1 VPIKRSASEG
11 LCPRCLLRRAA
22 KTKIFLPGS
31 LDAPPAAP
39 PSASAS
45 SSAALG
51 LIGEYE
57 LLEKI
62 AEGGMGVVYKAR
74 QRSLNRLVA
83 LKLIL
88 GGRLAT
94 EKEVRRFQTEA
105 EAAAQL
111 DHPHIVPI
119 YEVGA
124 VEGRHFYVMK
134 LVEGGSLSD
143 CVVGGKSTITNRDAA
158 RLLLRLAL
166 AVHHAHQRG
175 ILHRDLKP
183 ANVLLDPAGEPH
195 VTDFGLARLT
205 GRDSSLTQPG
215 AVVGTPSFMAPEQA
229 AGKKELTTAADV
241 YSLGAVFYF
250 LLTGRPPFEGET
262 SLEIIR
268 RVLHEE
274 PVRPSLVGGSVN
286 RDLETICLKC
296 LEKVPARRY
305 PSALALAEDIQ
316 RWERHEPIAARP
328 ATTWQRAGK
337 WVRRHPASAGLLGVS
352 TVFAVTF
359 AVFLVSSSVRLE
371 RERNHALRQEE
382 TTRQSLYAA
391 DIFLAQQALDGGNLG
406 RARRALSAHQPAD
419 GAKDLRGFEWYYLW
433 EQCQGEQ
440 TALLEG
446 HSAAGVQCV
455 AFSPDGRWL
464 ASGGDDRTV
473 RLWNVPQ
480 RTSEAILSGFEES
493 VLAVAFTPD
502 GRQLHAGCADGTVQI
517 WDLERRQRLSS
528 LQEKGA
534 KGGVISLAPAQ
545 RRGSFAYIIY
555 PETGTE
561 EIVTVFNTDSG
572 TRLGTLRAAGG
583 LPAYSHDGSKLATS
597 GPRGFKLW
605 NLGNMSEQRLV
616 PSSNSFSA
624 FRFSPDDRWLAAF
637 TYRGERVLLW
647 DLVREEVMHEFS
659 LPEARF
665 HGGDFSPDQQWLATC
680 GTDQAIHIWDLQTG
694 RKRAELKG
702 HLNEVRAVVFSPDGR
717 QLASAGKDGTVR
729 LWRGTPPARAV
740 LPTNAFPPCALSQ
753 DGKMFVA
760 QLGFVRSTNLLLA
773 GWNLDT
779 GVGAHLK
786 GMRGAQ
792 PVAFIE
798 HDTALLTIS
807 RPVRDE
813 DLWLGTYDLS
823 NRSTRAMRRLA
834 GSDRPRTATDYCIA
848 SNLFALAYARYGA
861 SYDGKVLIWHASD
874 GRLVTTL
881 KGPAQEVQAIRFSPD
896 GRRMAVFTKNAG
908 LKLWDV
914 GSAAVVRDLKF
925 DSARAYDLA
934 FSPDGYLLAAADSNN
949 AIELWDTRNGELVA
963 TFSGHAQTVLRLAF
977 TPDGRTLASSSEDG
991 TVRLWS
997 LPARRELVTLFR
1009 GAPLGYLDF
1018 SGDGRTLIG
1027 TSTNGHLQLWRIS
1040 GKRDVAR

>member
-1 VPIKRSASEG
+1 MSSVAAVCPSCGVPIKRSASEG

-31 LDAPPAAP
+31 LDAPPSAP

-94 EKEVRRFQTEA
+94 EQEVRRFQTEA

-143 CVVGGKSTITNRDAA
+143 CVVQGKSTITNRDAA
-158 RLLLRLAL
+158 RLLLQLAL

-250 LLTGRPPFEGET
+250 LLAGRPPFEGET
-262 SLEIIR
+262 SLEVIR
-268 RVLHEE
+268 RVLNEE
-274 PVRPSLVGGSVN
+274 PVRPSIAGRSTN

-296 LEKVPARRY
+296 LEKEPARRY
-305 PSALALAEDIQ
+305 ASALALAEDIQ
-316 RWERHEPIAARP
+316 RWERHEPITARP
-328 ATTWQRAGK
+328 ATTWQRTGK

-352 TVFAVTF
+352 TAFAIIF
-359 AVFLVSSSVRLE
+359 ATFLVRSSVRLE

-406 RARRALSAHQPAD
+406 RARRALAAHQPSA
-419 GAKDLRGFEWYYLW
+419 GVKDLRGFEWYYLW

-440 TALLEG
+440 TALFEG

-480 RTSEAILSGFEES
+480 RKQEGVLTGFEEPI
-493 VLAVAFTPD
+493 LTVAFTPD
-502 GRQLHAGCADGTVQI
+502 GRHLHVGTRRR
-517 WDLERRQRLSS
+517 DRANLGHPRRQRLSAFH
-528 LQEKGA
+528 EKGA
-534 KGGVISLAPAQ
+534 KGGLISLAPAQ
-545 RRGSFAYIIY
+545 QRASFAYIIY

-605 NLGNMSEQRLV
+605 NLENMSEQRLV

-647 DLVREEVMHEFS
+647 DLVREKVVHEFS
-659 LPEARF
+659 LPDTRF
-665 HGGDFSPDQQWLATC
+665 HGGDFSPDQRWLATC
-680 GTDQAIHIWDLQTG
+680 GTDQTIHIWDLLTG

-702 HLNEVRAVVFSPDGR
+702 HLNEVRAV
-717 QLASAGKDGTVR
+717 
-729 LWRGTPPARAV
+729 
-740 LPTNAFPPCALSQ
+740 
-753 DGKMFVA
+753 
-760 QLGFVRSTNLLLA
+760 
-773 GWNLDT
+773 
-779 GVGAHLK
+779 
-786 GMRGAQ
+786 
-792 PVAFIE
+792 
-798 HDTALLTIS
+798 
-807 RPVRDE
+807 
-813 DLWLGTYDLS
+813 
-823 NRSTRAMRRLA
+823 
-834 GSDRPRTATDYCIA
+834 
-848 SNLFALAYARYGA
+848 
-861 SYDGKVLIWHASD
+861 
-874 GRLVTTL
+874 
-881 KGPAQEVQAIRFSPD
+881 
-896 GRRMAVFTKNAG
+896 
-908 LKLWDV
+908 
-914 GSAAVVRDLKF
+914 
-925 DSARAYDLA
+925 A
-934 FSPDGYLLAAADSNN
+934 FSPDGLQLASAAKDGTG
-949 AIELWDTRNGELVA
+949 AVVARNTPSHGGDADQRLPALRLVA
-963 TFSGHAQTVLRLAF
+963 RRKNVRRPTRLRPEHQYDA
-977 TPDGRTLASSSEDG
+977 GRLES
-991 TVRLWS
+991 
-997 LPARRELVTLFR
+997 
-1009 GAPLGYLDF
+1009 
-1018 SGDGRTLIG
+1018 
-1027 TSTNGHLQLWRIS
+1027 
-1040 GKRDVAR
+1040 